1 MSRFRVSDEHWVPRH
16 ASQQDCTVRRRA
28 GRPPHS
34 RRDGGA
40 TQDGGAT
47 FCYRDRLQELQTDPA
62 DAVYSGALPRIQ
74 RCMTILALV
83 VPTLA
88 WLRFGGRTALGLA
101 CGCLI
106 ALFNF
111 VWLKRG
117 VEALADRVVG
127 SGKAQ
132 SGKGIVMRFL
142 LRYVLMGVGAYGM
155 LTVSPASLYGL
166 LAGLFLPVVA
176 IACEAAYELYVAL
189 ARGL

>member
-1 MSRFRVSDEHWVPRH
+1 MSRSRVSDEPWVSRH
-16 ASQQDCTVRRRA
+16 ASRQDCAVRRRA
-28 GRPPHS
+28 GRPPDS
-34 RRDGGA
+34 RR
-40 TQDGGAT
+40 DGGAT
-47 FCYRDRLQELQTDPA
+47 FCYRDRLHELHTDSA
-62 DAVYSGALPRIQ
+62 DAVYSGALSRIQ
-74 RCMTILALV
+74 RCMGILAV
-83 VPTLA
+83 AIPILA
-88 WLRFGGRTALGLA
+88 WFRFGGRTALGLA

-117 VEALADRVVG
+117 VEALGDRVVG

-132 SGKGIVMRFL
+132 SGKGIVARFL
-142 LRYVLMGVGAYGM
+142 LRYVLMGLAAYGI

-176 IACEAAYELYVAL
+176 IACEAAYEAYVAL